1 MIWFNNFKVDWE
13 IVWDCRVNL
22 QSGTTYTLALTD
34 RSSIVSM
41 NNASANTV
49 TIPLNSSVAFPVGTT
64 ITIVQRGTGITT
76 IQGTTGVS
84 VNGTSAGSKATTGQY
99 QGIAIYKESTDSWIA
114 LNK

>member
-1 MIWFNNFKVDWE
+1 MTYIFNLNKNFKANTQ
-13 IVWDCRVNL
+13 VNF

-34 RSSIVSM
+34 RSSIVAMTSG
-41 NNASANTV
+41 SANTV
-49 TIPLNSSVAFPVGTT
+49 TIPTNASVAFPVGTT

-76 IQGTTGVS
+76 IQGTAGVS
-84 VNGTSAGSKATTGQY
+84 LNGTGGGSKATTGQY